1 MFNSAEGRAGD
12 LNLFF
17 MDQSVPL
24 SEPISRKVRIW
35 QTVAAVLFSVNL
47 IRLIAGFLSP
57 ALFISDLIP
66 MLLLLLA
73 CFILFRLAS
82 NKATKTMMLAVGCW
96 QGILVF
102 LTVFDILGLFRVS
115 TSAVGG
121 CIAVLGSLLWVF
133 CFAVIVGNNRLK
145 TDTLSW
151 IGILSVVFSLDLIFP
166 LRNVWIQGGEIQEQ
180 FSGLN
185 NLFWIMCYVLMIVGW
200 FKFARSEAFAGN
212 YNGSPAPKGAYSPLN
227 KYVVGALIS
236 AGVTCVAL
244 CCMYRYMAPLLRD
257 L

>member
-1 MFNSAEGRAGD
+1 
-12 LNLFF
+12 
-17 MDQSVPL
+17 
-24 SEPISRKVRIW
+24 
-35 QTVAAVLFSVNL
+35 
-47 IRLIAGFLSP
+47 
-57 ALFISDLIP
+57 
-66 MLLLLLA
+66 
-73 CFILFRLAS
+73 
-82 NKATKTMMLAVGCW
+82 MMLVVGCW
-96 QGILVF
+96 QGILVL

-145 TDTLSW
+145 PDTVSW
-151 IGILSVVFSLDLIFP
+151 IGILSVVTSLHLIFP

-180 FSGLN
+180 YSGLN

-212 YNGSPAPKGAYSPLN
+212 YNGSPGSERGLQPVEQICCRS
-227 KYVVGALIS
+227 IDFC
-236 AGVTCVAL
+236 GVTCVAL
-244 CCMYRYMAPLLRD
+244 CCMYRYVAPLLRD

>member
-1 MFNSAEGRAGD
+1 MANRRGRALFGELNTADCRFFESCSVYFRPYSYAPSLARLFYLVPVSVEQGD
-12 LNLFF
+12 KN
-17 MDQSVPL
+17 DD
-24 SEPISRKVRIW
+24 
-35 QTVAAVLFSVNL
+35 
-47 IRLIAGFLSP
+47 AGGR
-57 ALFISDLIP
+57 
-66 MLLLLLA
+66 LLA
-73 CFILFRLAS
+73 GNTGAFDRLRHP
-82 NKATKTMMLAVGCW
+82 
-96 QGILVF
+96 
-102 LTVFDILGLFRVS
+102 GLFRVS

-145 TDTLSW
+145 PDTVSW